1 MHKRFVASYTK
12 WGNLYRGRFYVDGK
26 RVPEWR
32 YDVLFNTYVSKSG
45 ASYTRKMENHS
56 IGYRIIHTI
65 A

>member
-12 WGNLYRGRFYVDGK
+12 WGNVYRGRFYVDGK

-32 YDVLFNTYVSKSG
+32 YDVLFNVHVSKSG
-45 ASYTRKMENHS
+45 ASYTRKMENRN

-65 A
+65 V